1 MNNLDYQV
9 NLDLN
14 SVGDY
19 LVWRNNKFIKLFD
32 NNFRKL
38 DKQNFFNKYDLW
50 IAEKKKNIKDK
61 IFEIELQKKKIDF
74 DPNELLKV
82 SQKRILY
89 IAKKKIKKF

>member
-19 LVWRNNKFIKLFD
+19 LVWKNNKFIKLFD

-38 DKQNFFNKYDLW
+38 DKLNFFKIYDLW
-50 IAEKKKNIKDK
+50 IAEKKKNVKDK

-89 IAKKKIKKF
+89 IAKKK